1 MYVYEKKEKKHV
13 AQFLGEVHKMEQVK
27 YNARRNPLVKKAREL
42 QEFLQE
48 IKYAFNHPQEA
59 ATLGE
64 LLDEEALSL
73 IIESIHNQQKNMK
86 RIFSRGG
93 RIGGFQFERDLQRVI
108 TAVMENVSAEDIKID
123 KNQIL
128 IGAKSGNIETID
140 ADLEKWKRDIL
151 EAIGMKTYT
160 EVKAKNGRI
169 IRKYYLPS
177 VTGKIDVQ
185 GYKIDVRADAN
196 LKLLY
201 LYSLLKDAT
210 FSAKSY
216 SSISFKTKQD
226 LSETNIH
233 LGNTNLYRAIV
244 GSLTNL
250 GYANGTA
257 TSAFYAGYNEIM
269 KNKDDVKQ
277 HFFHLKY
284 IYELTGGGIK
294 YDGVDLG
301 EVKYLV
307 YNDPASDGIYVKSTP
322 EILADVLDGNIVFSG
337 NLLSGISINKKFFTK
352 KKTNIRGESRKK

>member
-140 ADLEKWKRDIL
+140 ADLEK
-151 EAIGMKTYT
+151 
-160 EVKAKNGRI
+160 
-169 IRKYYLPS
+169 
-177 VTGKIDVQ
+177 
-185 GYKIDVRADAN
+185 
-196 LKLLY
+196 
-201 LYSLLKDAT
+201 
-210 FSAKSY
+210 
-216 SSISFKTKQD
+216 
-226 LSETNIH
+226 
-233 LGNTNLYRAIV
+233 
-244 GSLTNL
+244 
-250 GYANGTA
+250 
-257 TSAFYAGYNEIM
+257 
-269 KNKDDVKQ
+269 
-277 HFFHLKY
+277 
-284 IYELTGGGIK
+284 
-294 YDGVDLG
+294 
-301 EVKYLV
+301 
-307 YNDPASDGIYVKSTP
+307 
-322 EILADVLDGNIVFSG
+322 
-337 NLLSGISINKKFFTK
+337 
-352 KKTNIRGESRKK
+352 